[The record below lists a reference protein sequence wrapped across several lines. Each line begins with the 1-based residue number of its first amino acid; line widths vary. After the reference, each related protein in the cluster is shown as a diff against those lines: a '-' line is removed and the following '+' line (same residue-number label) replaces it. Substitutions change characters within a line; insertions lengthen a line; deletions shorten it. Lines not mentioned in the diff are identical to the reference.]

1 LSTTAVRRYSGTW
14 SVVPVD
20 HSYDSAFG
28 RDCGG
33 SRDVGSTS
41 IDRHFPSK
49 DSIIVDLFSFPMFE
63 ISHLNYGDCNCDSIF
78 PIIISSLEIALSIF
92 KKGN

>member
-1 LSTTAVRRYSGTW
+1 VWILLEFYCGRYSGTW

-20 HSYDSAFG
+20 HSY
-28 RDCGG
+28 DCGG

-78 PIIISSLEIALSIF
+78 PIIISSLEIALLIF